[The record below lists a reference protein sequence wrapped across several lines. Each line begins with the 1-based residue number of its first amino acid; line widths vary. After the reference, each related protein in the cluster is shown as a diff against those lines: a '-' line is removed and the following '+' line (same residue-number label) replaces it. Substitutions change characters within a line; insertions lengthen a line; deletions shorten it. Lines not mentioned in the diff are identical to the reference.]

1 MDDSHSRLELGGLFH
16 IARGILAIVFSI
28 FNNNIGLSAWID
40 QSGSEISF
48 KA

>member
-1 MDDSHSRLELGGLFH
+1 MDDSHLRFELGGLFH
-16 IARGILAIVFSI
+16 IARGLAIVLSI